1 MPNKTPFFL
10 FSFFCCRGES
20 CAAVWHCN
28 PLVHNLPNVECY
40 RLTSTSSSSFLIARQ
55 NNRKEVEEAFSL
67 FSSVCV
73 FIPFYENKRHAMM
86 IMRRRETPENVHVA
100 HSTEC
105 AHVAASSVT
114 NGIRRDDP
122 DFERLISP
130 PQRVTTPTC
139 VSPLHSTRFDRHW
152 KRERK
157 GNFYFILLF
166 YFCSFRIEPH
176 THMKQIRGRGQGGV
190 KGAAPATV
198 SLLYLY
204 STIAQNNNNNPS
216 HKYGNN

>member
-1 MPNKTPFFL
+1 M
-10 FSFFCCRGES
+10 
-20 CAAVWHCN
+20 
-28 PLVHNLPNVECY
+28 HNLPNVECY

-73 FIPFYENKRHAMM
+73 FIPFYENKRHTMM

-139 VSPLHSTRFDRHW
+139 VSPLHSIRQTLK
-152 KRERK
+152 KREK
-157 GNFYFILLF
+157 GEFLFYFIILLLF
-166 YFCSFRIEPH
+166 I
-176 THMKQIRGRGQGGV
+176 
-190 KGAAPATV
+190 
-198 SLLYLY
+198 
-204 STIAQNNNNNPS
+204 
-216 HKYGNN
+216 